1 MIAEKS
7 SYTYAEMC
15 EVLQKWEDVKG
26 IRFTAVDGRQLIN
39 MIRELNR
46 LEVEADNVPTPAGT
60 PEQGVFT
67 HSITLKGEPDQPEQ
81 PKRTRR
87 TKN

>member
-7 SYTYAEMC
+7 SYTYAEMRD
-15 EVLQKWEDVKG
+15 VLQKWEDVKG
-26 IRFTAVDGRQLIN
+26 IRFSAVDGRQLIN

-46 LEVEADNVPTPAGT
+46 LEAEAEQ
-60 PEQGVFT
+60 PEQA
-67 HSITLKGEPDQPEQ
+67 EQ

-87 TKN
+87 TK

>member
-7 SYTYAEMC
+7 SYTYAEMRD
-15 EVLQKWEDVKG
+15 VLQKWEDVKG
-26 IRFTAVDGRQLIN
+26 IRFSAVDGRQLIN

-46 LEVEADNVPTPAGT
+46 LEAEAEQ
-60 PEQGVFT
+60 PEQV
-67 HSITLKGEPDQPEQ
+67 EQ

-87 TKN
+87 TK

>member
-7 SYTYAEMC
+7 SYTYAEMR
-15 EVLQKWEDVKG
+15 EVLQKWEEVKG

-46 LEVEADNVPTPAGT
+46 LEQPE
-60 PEQGVFT
+60 PEQPADDGKASFDDD
-67 HSITLKGEPDQPEQ
+67 K

-87 TKN
+87 TK

>member
-7 SYTYAEMC
+7 SYTYAEMR
-15 EVLQKWEDVKG
+15 EVLDKWAEVKG

-46 LEVEADNVPTPAGT
+46 LEAEADQ
-60 PEQGVFT
+60 PEQV
-67 HSITLKGEPDQPEQ
+67 EQ

-87 TKN
+87 TK

>member
-7 SYTYAEMC
+7 SYTYAEMRD
-15 EVLQKWEDVKG
+15 VLQKWEDVKG
-26 IRFTAVDGRQLIN
+26 IRFSAVDGRQLIN

-46 LEVEADNVPTPAGT
+46 LEAEA
-60 PEQGVFT
+60 E
-67 HSITLKGEPDQPEQ
+67 QPEQ

-87 TKN
+87 TK

>member
-7 SYTYAEMC
+7 SYTYAEMR

-26 IRFTAVDGRQLIN
+26 VKFSAVDGRQLIN
-39 MIRELNR
+39 MIRELNK
-46 LEVEADNVPTPAGT
+46 LEAEAEQ
-60 PEQGVFT
+60 PEQA
-67 HSITLKGEPDQPEQ
+67 EQ

-87 TKN
+87 TK

>member
-7 SYTYAEMC
+7 SYTYAEMR
-15 EVLQKWEDVKG
+15 EVLDKWAEVKG

-46 LEVEADNVPTPAGT
+46 MESEQ
-60 PEQGVFT
+60 PEQA
-67 HSITLKGEPDQPEQ
+67 EQ

>member
-7 SYTYAEMC
+7 SYTYAEMR
-15 EVLQKWEDVKG
+15 EVLQKWEEVKG

-46 LEVEADNVPTPAGT
+46 LE
-60 PEQGVFT
+60 
-67 HSITLKGEPDQPEQ
+67 QPEEEQ
-81 PKRTRR
+81 PADAFDDEKPKRTRR
-87 TKN
+87 TK